1 MTIGSVFRVTH
12 HRVLQLWL
20 GCLCVSVGLEAA
32 APAFDPDRL
41 RGLLKSPGIQLESG
55 YQVSGRGDVST
66 HGETIGDFGLVSLPD
81 RIAALRERGD
91 AGSADPG
98 VWLDLMQFYER
109 VKDRPN
115 YDHAR
120 EQARIRLSR
129 EIESQ
134 PGNGWL
140 RSRLGRLS
148 EALGEAEALL
158 RAGVS
163 ISPDD
168 WRCWMELGDFLAKRA
183 LDHALWLRQRAEA
196 DGADRPVPAVPADF
210 DLQGCLAEG
219 RRCYDKAVSIGDG
232 VPEAYAAR
240 VGFGS
245 LVLMVQN
252 LGALPGQPNQV
263 MESLQGF
270 SPEMISDLKAAA
282 ARTDENPI
290 LIGAAAMSQVLV
302 EVMRLDSDPLAGGS
316 TLGFMGVLPSH
327 IRSYVTD
334 TLGRLET
341 MAERADPAVATA
353 ALTAMGELQ
362 GVVLGDYRMAEETL
376 KRAIARNPLPD
387 APWESLVV
395 LHAASEQPG
404 KIADLLSLRL
414 KTRDTARNHLLL
426 AKAHEQLDHSDD
438 AERQFMAL
446 LKHEPENPV
455 AAIGLASVRL
465 KRARDEASLRS
476 VGQYLSELESG
487 LMKKVPPDMVLGF
500 EFVHGIYF
508 ALDGNLGEARSHIR
522 RLLAADPFNKDYQAA
537 NDALGR

>member
-1 MTIGSVFRVTH
+1 
-12 HRVLQLWL
+12 
-20 GCLCVSVGLEAA
+20 
-32 APAFDPDRL
+32 
-41 RGLLKSPGIQLESG
+41 
-55 YQVSGRGDVST
+55 
-66 HGETIGDFGLVSLPD
+66 
-81 RIAALRERGD
+81 
-91 AGSADPG
+91 
-98 VWLDLMQFYER
+98 MQFYER

-134 PGNGWL
+134 PDNGWL

-148 EALGEAEALL
+148 EAPGEAEALL

-183 LDHALWLRQRAEA
+183 LDHALW
-196 DGADRPVPAVPADF
+196 
-210 DLQGCLAEG
+210 
-219 RRCYDKAVSIGDG
+219 
-232 VPEAYAAR
+232 
-240 VGFGS
+240 
-245 LVLMVQN
+245 
-252 LGALPGQPNQV
+252 
-263 MESLQGF
+263 
-270 SPEMISDLKAAA
+270 
-282 ARTDENPI
+282 
-290 LIGAAAMSQVLV
+290 
-302 EVMRLDSDPLAGGS
+302 
-316 TLGFMGVLPSH
+316 TLGLMGVLPSH

-334 TLGRLET
+334 TLRRLET

-353 ALTAMGELQ
+353 ALTTMGELQ

-438 AERQFMAL
+438 AERQFMAV

-465 KRARDEASLRS
+465 KQARDEASLRS